1 EGATTKAIVSPS
13 GLTPTDLEWLLIL
26 GGGSGAQAI
35 FQAFLDQLKEHP
47 DEIYPQN
54 RHVPLVLEHM
64 TWLLSGG
71 ETHIMSDLG
80 RNILSTNQE
89 VLSLQIT
96 LESEGLLAALLNYRE
111 LIKSKVMRFL
121 ESGEQGILVLGLGV
135 ALLSLYVK
143 IGWTGPES
151 KLHGMALLPRIL
163 VEADQMQLLR
173 HVYSELSVD
182 GEDAYHLSPEPLI
195 LWVGEAVLE
204 AVAEH
209 GMLSTAQWWLAR
221 ALFIHQRLLDNPTGT
236 LQETIAGLMS
246 QARAKLPVDSGNSGL
261 TPNRLQEIQGRFHI
275 ECGLHNH
282 LFYNDREAVKQY
294 TQAQSFT
301 GLRWKLTGALGKR
314 TKFQQ
319 NDITQLVLWAKSRP
333 DEGCAPAVTVPDTLC
348 LNDDTL
354 LEKVSFSDAQSA
366 DVGEED
372 VRNQT
377 ALKPLDQSILLGYC
391 LNIKNTNPSHG
402 LTTEQMMPYVVR
414 VLEDPANWMVHTMG
428 LLLRSRLE
436 SHKSRTV
443 ERSVFQLQT
452 LVEQVKLTESTVI
465 ERMAYFYSLL
475 VPAVWEME
483 KELAERYMSLG
494 VVRSALEIFT
504 RLEMWDQV
512 VHCHRL
518 LENKDKA
525 LAVVEAQLAL
535 DPDSPKLLSLK
546 GDVLSDPEW
555 WLKAWEVSDH
565 RYGRAMRALGAHY
578 FSHNQFAESVE
589 CFLKAL
595 AINPLFENS
604 WFVCGCAAMH
614 SENWDVA
621 QSSFRKVV
629 SLDPDNGE
637 AWNNLAS
644 TYARQ
649 GRKPEAFLALQQAL
663 RQNYANWKMWTN
675 FLYIALDLGHFSD
688 ALRAMEHIVD
698 LRWEAC
704 KEKCV
709 DSEIL
714 SILINAVVT
723 DATDASGQGAGRFRA
738 SLLRLV
744 DETVLGRIAGDPHL
758 WKLAAKLHGS
768 GPSPNPFRALECHRR
783 AFRCSLNHPDL
794 LTDHEAF
801 STCATS
807 ALDLV
812 DAYANYG
819 PLPSPE
825 DCEKP
830 VCADW
835 VYQSRL
841 LLRNLISRT
850 RDSFETDPEHD
861 LLVKALEE
869 IKQA

>member
-1 EGATTKAIVSPS
+1 
-13 GLTPTDLEWLLIL
+13 
-26 GGGSGAQAI
+26 
-35 FQAFLDQLKEHP
+35 
-47 DEIYPQN
+47 
-54 RHVPLVLEHM
+54 
-64 TWLLSGG
+64 
-71 ETHIMSDLG
+71 MSDLG

-121 ESGEQGILVLGLGV
+121 E
-135 ALLSLYVK
+135 
-143 IGWTGPES
+143 W
-151 KLHGMALLPRIL
+151 
-163 VEADQMQLLR
+163 
-173 HVYSELSVD
+173 
-182 GEDAYHLSPEPLI
+182 
-195 LWVGEAVLE
+195 
-204 AVAEH
+204 
-209 GMLSTAQWWLAR
+209 
-221 ALFIHQRLLDNPTGT
+221 ALFIHQRLLDNPTGIA
-236 LQETIAGLMS
+236 ETIAGLMS
-246 QARAKLPVDSGNSGL
+246 QARAKLPVDSGA
-261 TPNRLQEIQGRFHI
+261 E
-275 ECGLHNH
+275 LHWVA
-282 LFYNDREAVKQY
+282 L
-294 TQAQSFT
+294 
-301 GLRWKLTGALGKR
+301 KLTGALGKR

-518 LENKDKA
+518 LNKDKA

-744 DETVLGRIAGDPHL
+744 DETVLGRMAGDPHL